1 MTQQAEQQALSEIY
15 SEIPVTQPTDLE
27 LSDMCEQFS
36 KEQPQGEDVPN
47 LPRGF
52 GQ

>member
-1 MTQQAEQQALSEIY
+1 MTEQVLSEIY
-15 SEIPVTQPTDLE
+15 AEIPFLQPTDLE
-27 LSDMCEQFS
+27 LSEMFEYFLS
-36 KEQPQGEDVPN
+36 EEIPN